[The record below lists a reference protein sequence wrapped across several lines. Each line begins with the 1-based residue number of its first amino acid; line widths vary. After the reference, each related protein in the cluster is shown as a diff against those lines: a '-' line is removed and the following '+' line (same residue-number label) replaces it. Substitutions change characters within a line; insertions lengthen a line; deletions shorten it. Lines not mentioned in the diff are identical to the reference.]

1 MYGYNELQKP
11 EAGGIFVQYDDAGMA
26 WHSGKILSVNT
37 TENIIEVIEA
47 MGVTVFKRADGK
59 LYDTRVHKYRI
70 DEMGT
75 VKFFKNEGDK
85 IVED

>member
-1 MYGYNELQKP
+1 
-11 EAGGIFVQYDDAGMA
+11 MA

-47 MGVTVFKRADGK
+47 MGVTVFKRTDGK